1 MTKVTFFQ
9 TEKGSPVGFDIYDHA
24 GYEDAGSDIV
34 CAAISALT
42 ATTVNALERLTEDPV
57 QVEQDEEN
65 ARVSVR
71 ISSDH
76 SEKADV
82 LLRSLAQG
90 LSDLEAVE
98 SYRDFID
105 LVFEEV

>member
-9 TEKGSPVGFDIYDHA
+9 TEKGIPVGFDIYDHA

-42 ATTVNALERLTEDPV
+42 ATTVNALERLTEDSV

>member
-1 MTKVTFFQ
+1 M
-9 TEKGSPVGFDIYDHA
+9 
-24 GYEDAGSDIV
+24 
-34 CAAISALT
+34 
-42 ATTVNALERLTEDPV
+42 
-57 QVEQDEEN
+57 EQDEEN

>member
-9 TEKGSPVGFDIYDHA
+9 TEEGVPVGFDIYDHA

-42 ATTVNALERLTEDPV
+42 ATTVNALEWLAEYPV
-57 QVEQDEEN
+57 QVEQHQEN
-65 ARVSVR
+65 VRVSVR
-71 ISSDH
+71 ISRDH

-82 LLRSLAQG
+82 LSRSLAQG